1 MKTAILLLSAFV
13 FSAAP
18 LMSDPADDFS
28 KSQSRDN
35 IRQVKF
41 DPAEPGGA
49 TYSVFAV
56 ENIDRPGSL
65 VYAVPEQTAQLKL
78 ATIAWGK
85 ICVEKQPPKSLLKIE
100 TSDDVSFTSP
110 TLVEAKY
117 ELSRPN
123 QEEGYLHFNVAAD
136 LLKAKFVRITMTTAE
151 FGIHPK
157 ANWYLNIDE
166 LVFLPAL

>member
-1 MKTAILLLSAFV
+1 MKTAILLINAFV

-41 DPAEPGGA
+41 DPAEPGGVSY
-49 TYSVFAV
+49 TVFAV
-56 ENIDRPGSL
+56 DNIAHPGNL
-65 VYAVPEQTAQLKL
+65 VYAVPVRAAQLKL
-78 ATIAWGK
+78 ATIAWDK
-85 ICVEKQPPKSLLKIE
+85 ICVEMQPPKSLLKIE

-110 TLVEAKY
+110 KVVEAKY
-117 ELSRPN
+117 ELSRPS
-123 QEEGYLHFNVAAD
+123 QEEGYLHFNVTAD
-136 LLKAKFVRITMTTAE
+136 IANKKFVRITLTTAA

-166 LVFLPAL
+166 LVFLPSP

>member
-1 MKTAILLLSAFV
+1 MKTAILLISSVV

-18 LMSDPADDFS
+18 LMTDPADDFG

-35 IRQVKF
+35 IRQMKI
-41 DPAEPGGA
+41 DPAEPGGVS
-49 TYSVFAV
+49 YSVFAV

-78 ATIAWGK
+78 ATIIWDN

-100 TSDDVSFTSP
+100 MSVDVSFTSP
-110 TLVEAKY
+110 TVVEAKY
-117 ELSRPN
+117 ELSRPDK
-123 QEEGYLHFNVAAD
+123 EEGYLHFNVTAD
-136 LLKAKFVRITMTTAE
+136 IANAKFVRITVTAAD

-157 ANWYLNIDE
+157 AWWYFTIDD
-166 LVFLPAL
+166 LVFLRAL